1 MSSEVCRWKGKV
13 SLSRLITVVLPR
25 PIRTAGVPAVPLSLH
40 HPTFTDVTSLSEGG
54 RLKSCR
60 TITKLDSCTF
70 FFGNLNWVER
80 DDTFICRL
88 GFTVDHV
95 MDTESWANAMLYI
108 TICQA
113 CAIDV
118 VGYLV
123 FDLLLTVW
131 CPCKCRWMKEGD
143 NRAWFYEE
151 GVIHFSRLKKTV
163 AQCRFVSDYVDNW
176 THKYGTKAKYCSSP
190 VTRWTWMHLLVLG
203 LEARQRLHDTRAVSC
218 SQEGGCEWYT
228 PRGFLSAKYLF
239 YGCHFSEPMQDQS
252 LRGLIEPRC
261 AHFIPV
267 KPHLKWTLLWLIS
280 PDWILA
286 QLNISTQTSINP
298 NLRYV
303 SFCNI
308 CDLFGCID
316 NEISP

>member
-1 MSSEVCRWKGKV
+1 
-13 SLSRLITVVLPR
+13 
-25 PIRTAGVPAVPLSLH
+25 
-40 HPTFTDVTSLSEGG
+40 
-54 RLKSCR
+54 
-60 TITKLDSCTF
+60 
-70 FFGNLNWVER
+70 
-80 DDTFICRL
+80 
-88 GFTVDHV
+88 

-113 CAIDV
+113 WAIDV

-123 FDLLLTVW
+123 FDLLLTIW
-131 CPCKCRWMKEGD
+131 CPCKCCWMKEGGD
-143 NRAWFYEE
+143 RAWFYEE
-151 GVIHFSRLKKTV
+151 GVIYFSRLKKTV

-203 LEARQRLHDTRAVSC
+203 LEARQRRHDTRAVSC

-239 YGCHFSEPMQDQS
+239 YGCHFSEPVQDQS

-267 KPHLKWTLLWLIS
+267 KPHLKWTLLWLVS

-303 SFCNI
+303 SFCH
-308 CDLFGCID
+308 LFGCID
-316 NEISP
+316 NEISPKHLQVTDGDNVKNLNILWKRWTATLKWQKTKKQISPSCALLPAAGKASGHRLQFITSLYCRQ